1 MMFQDLR
8 YGAWMLLKNPGFT
21 IVAILSLALAIG
33 ANTAMFSYVD
43 AVLLKPLA
51 YKDPDRL
58 VMVWELYSDGGKAPP
73 SSVAFSEWRAQAKAF
88 SHLSAITSSGATLNL
103 TGPDRTERIR
113 GSFVSANYFEMLG
126 IQPML
131 GRCFSAE
138 EERPGNE
145 RVVVLTNR
153 FWQQRFG
160 ASPNILG
167 STILLNNESYTVI
180 GMLPGGG
187 IFDRET
193 ADVWLPLAFKLEQ
206 LRPDVRFFSVMG
218 RLNHGST
225 IEQANAEVKLIVEK
239 MSQQSQ
245 SNKKAFSAFVEPL
258 RNHIVGSQTRAT
270 LFLLMGA
277 AAFILLIACA
287 NIANLLLARSAVRQ
301 REVIIR
307 MALGASQLRLMRQ
320 FLTESVLLAVI
331 SGGFGVILAIWLV
344 KGLAALMPRLT
355 IPTEVEVAL
364 DWRILLFTLGV
375 SFLTGIIFGLAP
387 ALAATRL
394 DLTKPLQERNVGSS
408 ARLSRN
414 KPRSLLL
421 ISEIALCFALLIG
434 AALMIRSFQRL
445 LQVELGFETKNILT
459 LRASLDRGRYPQA
472 HQIVAY
478 QSELLNRIRALPG
491 VTSGAVTN
499 ALPLGGTSVK
509 GVIHILSKGS
519 IASKDPA
526 PAALRV
532 VSHDYLA
539 TMGIR
544 LLKGRHLSEQD
555 AMQSPPVVVIN
566 QSLAM
571 RFEPGDDPVGS
582 QIQIAGDS
590 FAQISFTIVGVVN
603 DIRHMRLEGQSEPEI
618 YIPLGQAPDK
628 AISSYGRSLF
638 FVIRT
643 AVNPT
648 TLTATIQTLAAS
660 VDKNQPIY
668 GVRTMEQVYS
678 ESITQPRFLT
688 TLFSLFGVLALALA
702 VVGIYGVMAYSV
714 TQRTQEI
721 GIRMALGAQTRDVLR
736 LVIGQAMVITCA
748 GLGIGLALA
757 LALSRYL
764 SGLLYEVT
772 PTDVATYSGAA
783 LLLAGVTLLA
793 SYLPARAAIKVDP
806 VLTLRYD

>member
-1 MMFQDLR
+1 M
-8 YGAWMLLKNPGFT
+8 
-21 IVAILSLALAIG
+21 
-33 ANTAMFSYVD
+33 
-43 AVLLKPLA
+43 
-51 YKDPDRL
+51 
-58 VMVWELYSDGGKAPP
+58 
-73 SSVAFSEWRAQAKAF
+73 
-88 SHLSAITSSGATLNL
+88 
-103 TGPDRTERIR
+103 
-113 GSFVSANYFEMLG
+113 
-126 IQPML
+126 
-131 GRCFSAE
+131 
-138 EERPGNE
+138 
-145 RVVVLTNR
+145 LTNR

-160 ASPNILG
+160 ANPNVLG
-167 STILLNNESYTVI
+167 SMVLLNNDSYAVI
-180 GMLPGGG
+180 GILPGAG

-193 ADVWLPLAFKLEQ
+193 ADVWLPLAFKPEQ

-225 IEQANAEVKLIVEK
+225 IKQANAEVKWIVEK
-239 MSQQSQ
+239 MSQQTQ
-245 SNKKAFSAFVEPL
+245 SDKKAFSAFVEPL
-258 RNHIVGSQTRAT
+258 RNHMVGSQTRAI
-270 LFLLMGA
+270 LFLLMGS

-287 NIANLLLARSAVRQ
+287 NIANLLLARGAIRQ
-301 REVIIR
+301 REVAIR
-307 MALGASQLRLMRQ
+307 MALGASRSRLMRQ
-320 FLTESVLLAVI
+320 FLTESVLLAII

-364 DWRILLFTLGV
+364 DWRVLLFTLGV

-387 ALAATRL
+387 AWLATRL

-408 ARLSRN
+408 ARLRRN

-434 AALMIRSFQRL
+434 ASLMIRSFVRL
-445 LQVELGFETKNILT
+445 LQVEPGFETKNILT
-459 LRASLDRGRYPQA
+459 LRASLDRVRYPQS
-472 HQIVAY
+472 HQIIAY
-478 QSELLNRIRALPG
+478 QSDLLNRIRALPG
-491 VTSGAVTN
+491 VMSAAVTN
-499 ALPLGGTSVK
+499 ALPLGGTSAK
-509 GVIHILSKGS
+509 GVIHILNKGS
-519 IASKDPA
+519 VETKKPA

-532 VSHDYLA
+532 VSPDYFA

-544 LLKGRHLSEQD
+544 LLKGRYLSEQD
-555 AMQSPPVVVIN
+555 AMQSTPVVVIN

-571 RFEPGDDPVGS
+571 RFEPGDDPIGS
-582 QIQIAGDS
+582 QIQIAGDN

-603 DIRHMRLEGQSEPEI
+603 DIRHMRLEGKPEPEI

-628 AISSYGRSLF
+628 ALSSYGRSLF

-648 TLTATIQTLAAS
+648 TLTATIQTLAAN

-688 TLFSLFGVLALALA
+688 TLFSLFGVLALVLGAG
-702 VVGIYGVMAYSV
+702 GIYGVMAYSV

-721 GIRMALGAQTRDVLR
+721 GIRIALGAQTRDVLR
-736 LVIGQAMVITCA
+736 LVIGQALALTCA

-764 SGLLYEVT
+764 SSLLYEVT
-772 PTDVATYSGAA
+772 PTDVVTYSGIA
-783 LLLAGVTLLA
+783 LLLAGVALLA
-793 SYLPARAAIKVDP
+793 SYLPARTATKVDP
-806 VLTLRYD
+806 ISALRYE